1 MLRNINRS
9 QVSHLNVAR
18 AQGMRESPTRSEEA
32 LWRALSGSQLGVA
45 FRRQVPL
52 GRFILDFL
60 APSVRLAIE
69 VDGPVHLLRGRADAR
84 KERALRRAGYRL
96 IRVDA
101 ESVLRELPL
110 VVAFIRAALL
120 RS

>member
-1 MLRNINRS
+1 M
-9 QVSHLNVAR
+9 R
-18 AQGMRESPTRSEEA
+18 ACPTRSEEA

-45 FRRQVPL
+45 FRRQVPV

-69 VDGPVHLLRGRADAR
+69 VDGRIHAQRSGADAR

-110 VVAFIRAALL
+110 VVAFIHEALT
-120 RS
+120 R

>member
-9 QVSHLNVAR
+9 QIPLLHITR
-18 AQGMRESPTRSEEA
+18 AQAMRGCPTRSEEA

-45 FRRQVPL
+45 FRRQVPC
-52 GRFILDFL
+52 GKFILDFL
-60 APSVRLAIE
+60 APSARLAIE
-69 VDGPVHLLRGRADAR
+69 VDGPVHLQRSAADAR

-101 ESVLRELPL
+101 QSVLRDLPL

-120 RS
+120 QE

>member
-1 MLRNINRS
+1 MVHKFNRS
-9 QVSHLNVAR
+9 QVASVNVSR
-18 AQGMRESPTRSEEA
+18 AHAMRACPTRSEEA
-32 LWRALSGSQLGVA
+32 LWRALSGSQLGVS
-45 FRRQVPL
+45 FRRQVPF

-69 VDGPVHLLRGRADAR
+69 VDGGIHAQRSVADAR

-110 VVAFIRAALL
+110 VLALIREAT
-120 RS
+120 RQE

>member
-9 QVSHLNVAR
+9 QIPLHHVTR
-18 AQGMRESPTRSEEA
+18 AQALRESPTRSEEA

-45 FRRQVPL
+45 FRRQVPF

-60 APSVRLAIE
+60 APSARLVIE
-69 VDGPVHLLRGRADAR
+69 VDGGIHVRRKGADAR

-101 ESVLRELPL
+101 EQVLRELPL
-110 VVAFIRAALL
+110 VVAFIREVVG
-120 RS
+120 

>member
-1 MLRNINRS
+1 MLRKFNRS
-9 QVSHLNVAR
+9 QVASVNVSR
-18 AQGMRESPTRSEEA
+18 AHAMRACPTRSEEA

-52 GRFILDFL
+52 GKFILDFV
-60 APSVRLAIE
+60 APSVRLVIE
-69 VDGPVHLLRGRADAR
+69 VDGKIHTLRRGADAR

-101 ESVLRELPL
+101 EQVFRDLPL
-110 VVAFIRAALL
+110 VLALIREALL
-120 RS
+120 QE